1 MLGIWVLSL
10 IFCASNAV
18 LLPEIPKQEFSI
30 LAKTAKGA
38 NNVRLLR
45 GRVGNGHTDEPVVLL
60 GK

>member
-1 MLGIWVLSL
+1 M
-10 IFCASNAV
+10 